1 VHRSQIDSLD
11 PTHVYWVAAVV
22 SPERNWRG
30 APGCRKGARFM
41 VSDQSLTASR
51 DSFEL
56 FDTHSNCLRWIMRN
70 RASLNRNLPS
80 AAIRAVQ
87 LDRWLL
93 GLD

>member
-1 VHRSQIDSLD
+1 VNRSEIDSLD

-22 SPERNWRG
+22 SPERDWRG

-41 VSDQSLTASR
+41 VSGRTLCASR
-51 DSFEL
+51 EQFETFDSQ
-56 FDTHSNCLRWIMRN
+56 SSCLRWIMHN
-70 RASLNRNLPS
+70 RAHLNRTLPS
-80 AAIRAVQ
+80 VRVRAVQ

>member
-1 VHRSQIDSLD
+1 MDRSEIGSLD

-22 SPERNWRG
+22 SPERDWRG

-41 VSDQSLTASR
+41 VSGRALRASR
-51 DSFEL
+51 ESFEL
-56 FDTHSNCLRWIMRN
+56 FDSQSNCLRWILRN
-70 RASLNRNLPS
+70 RADLNRTLP
-80 AAIRAVQ
+80 AATVRAVQ